1 MKVNPIKKSSI
12 ASMVFEAI
20 HEMIATGKLKSGDK
34 LPPQEELARQF
45 GVSRNTLREAL
56 NRLSAIGLIK
66 FHQGM
71 GTVIEHPSPETYL
84 GGLEYQFLLDTIS
97 VREFIEARI
106 GIERITVRL
115 AVQRSVG
122 EDFKILNGILEK
134 QRKAVNNA
142 DPEEFT
148 LQDALFHLT
157 LSRISGN
164 RVLLKFIQTI
174 QDMLKR
180 FIREVSILPG
190 AMENALG
197 FHRLITEA
205 IVSKNSSL
213 AEFQMVSHIFD
224 VVRRIESNIG
234 IDLEKESL
242 CGFELLGSQKEK

>member
-1 MKVNPIKKSSI
+1 
-12 ASMVFEAI
+12 
-20 HEMIATGKLKSGDK
+20 
-34 LPPQEELARQF
+34 
-45 GVSRNTLREAL
+45 
-56 NRLSAIGLIK
+56 
-66 FHQGM
+66 M
-71 GTVIEHPSPETYL
+71 GTVIEYPSPETYL
-84 GGLEYQFLLDTIS
+84 GGLQYHFLLDTIS

-115 AVQRSVG
+115 AVQRSVE

-134 QRKAVNNA
+134 QRRAVNNA

-157 LSRISGN
+157 LSQISGN

-205 IVSKNSSL
+205 IVSKNSYL

-234 IDLEKESL
+234 IDLKKESL